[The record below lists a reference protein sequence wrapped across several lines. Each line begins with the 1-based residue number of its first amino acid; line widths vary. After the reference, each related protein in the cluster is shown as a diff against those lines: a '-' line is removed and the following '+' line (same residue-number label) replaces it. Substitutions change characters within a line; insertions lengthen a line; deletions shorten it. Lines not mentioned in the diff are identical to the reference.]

1 MMSETEYYKK
11 IEENKKLLDSLDLP
25 KPEIGEDI
33 WDYADRVEV
42 EFKNVIS
49 VILPEDYDGNLFNYL
64 DAYDLGDYL
73 GDRFNMICEE
83 EIRHI
88 MI

>member
-11 IEENKKLLDSLDLP
+11 IEENKKILDTLDLP
-25 KPEIGEDI
+25 KPERGEDI
-33 WDYADRVEV
+33 WDYADRVE
-42 EFKNVIS
+42 ERFKNVTL

-64 DAYDLGDYL
+64 DAYELGDYL

-83 EIRHI
+83 EIRYI
-88 MI
+88 LI

>member
-11 IEENKKLLDSLDLP
+11 IEENKEILDRLDLP
-25 KPEIGEDI
+25 KPERGEDV
-33 WDYADRVEV
+33 WDYADRVE
-42 EFKNVIS
+42 EMFKDVT
-49 VILPEDYDGNLFNYL
+49 LPEDYDGNLFNYL
-64 DAYDLGDYL
+64 DVYELGDYL

-83 EIRHI
+83 EIRHK

>member
-11 IEENKKLLDSLDLP
+11 IEENKKLLDTLDLP
-25 KPEIGEDI
+25 KPEIGEDV

-42 EFKNVIS
+42 RFKNVT
-49 VILPEDYDGNLFNYL
+49 LPEDYDGNLFNYL
-64 DAYDLGDYL
+64 DTYDLGDYL

-88 MI
+88 LL

>member
-25 KPEIGEDI
+25 KPERGEDI
-33 WDYADRVEV
+33 WDYTDRVE
-42 EFKNVIS
+42 EMFKDVILA
-49 VILPEDYDGNLFNYL
+49 ILPEDYDGNLFNYL
-64 DAYDLGDYL
+64 DVYDLGDYL

-88 MI
+88 ML